1 MFYLIKQSFFY
12 QNWEL
17 FALFIAIIFIISK
30 FTQNRESI
38 PEPKISDEQRIAND
52 YQEDE
57 VNEDDLSPSLEIEEE
72 HIPFSGATK
81 ILKGGADE
89 FYEMANDRRSV
100 RSFTS
105 EPVDI
110 EIIKKCIHAAGTS
123 PSGAH
128 TEPWTFCLIKR

>member
-1 MFYLIKQSFFY
+1 MFDLIKQSFFY

-17 FALFIAIIFIISK
+17 FAVFIAIIFIISK

-38 PEPKISDEQRIAND
+38 SEPKISDEQRIAND